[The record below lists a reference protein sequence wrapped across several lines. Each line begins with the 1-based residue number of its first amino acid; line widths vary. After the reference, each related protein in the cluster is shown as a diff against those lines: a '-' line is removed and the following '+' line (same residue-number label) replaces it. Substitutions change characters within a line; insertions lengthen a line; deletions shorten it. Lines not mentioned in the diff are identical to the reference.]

1 MRVLHIGNI
10 ANNAYNNAK
19 FLRRKGIDADALT
32 YDYSHVMSQP
42 EWEDA
47 VFDGEVDEYY
57 PDWSTVDIHGFRR
70 LGWFHQVD
78 VDQENRNHWAGRAK
92 HFYGQFWLEWQ
103 LLRAKETARDTVRC
117 LNLRWDFHRLVRHR
131 QDPPAYRDIASLA
144 PYVRYLDPFMKGYDI
159 IQAYGLYEPKFVLL
173 AAPGTPLVA
182 FEHGTMRDFPFEEGS
197 NGRWISLA
205 YKKARRVII
214 TNADSI
220 MAARRMGLEN
230 IEFIP
235 HPIDETKFRPQATP
249 LAAELRNA
257 YGCEFVVFSPS
268 RHNWLLKG
276 NDKVLRAFAEV
287 LQRRKLNAVL
297 LLCRWGQEIDRSRKL
312 IEELGIAL
320 RVAWL
325 PPLNKMKLVEF
336 YNASDVVL
344 DQFML
349 GAFGT
354 TTPEAMACG
363 KPVVLYFNEE
373 VHKWCFPEMP
383 PVLSAFTEPE
393 IAARVMDLLKNDV
406 ERAAIGK
413 RARTWVEKHHGWEL
427 VAERHIR
434 LYREILDH

>member
-57 PDWSTVDIHGFRR
+57 PDWSTVDLHGFRR
-70 LGWFHQVD
+70 PEWFHQID
-78 VDQENRNHWAGRAK
+78 VDRENRNQWAGRAK

-103 LLRAKETARDTVRC
+103 LLRAKETARDAVRC

-131 QDPPAYRDIASLA
+131 QDQLAYRDIASLA
-144 PYVRYLDPFMKGYDI
+144 PYVRYLGPFMKGYDI

-173 AAPGTPLVA
+173 ATPGTPLVA
-182 FEHGTMRDFPFEEGS
+182 FEHGTMRDFPFENS
-197 NGRWISLA
+197 DKGRWISLA
-205 YKKARRVII
+205 YQKARKVVI

-220 MAARRMGLEN
+220 VAARRMGLEN
-230 IEFIP
+230 VEFIP

-249 LAAELRNA
+249 LSAELRNRYA
-257 YGCEFVVFSPS
+257 CDFVLFSPA
-268 RHNWLLKG
+268 RQNWPLKG
-276 NDKVLRAFAEV
+276 NDKVIRAFAHV
-287 LQRRKLNAVL
+287 LKRSTREAVL
-297 LLCRWGQEIDRSRKL
+297 LLCAWGQETERSRKL
-312 IEELGIAL
+312 IEELGIER

-325 PPLNKMKLVEF
+325 PPLNKMKLSLF
-336 YNASDVVL
+336 YNAADVVL
-344 DQFML
+344 DQFTL

-354 TTPEAMACG
+354 STPEAMACG
-363 KPVVLYFNEE
+363 KPVLLYLNEE

-383 PVLSAFTEPE
+383 PVISAFTDAE
-393 IAARVMDLLKNDV
+393 IANRLMELLDASPEERRVLGLRG
-406 ERAAIGK
+406 RA
-413 RARTWVEKHHGWEL
+413 WVEHYHGWEL
-427 VAERHIR
+427 VAEKHRR
-434 LYREILDH
+434 MYEEILN

>member
-1 MRVLHIGNI
+1 MKVLHFGNI

-19 FLRRKGIDADALT
+19 FLRRKGVAADALC
-32 YDYSHVMSQP
+32 YDYSHIMAQP

-47 VFDGEVDEYY
+47 AFEAEVDEYY
-57 PDWSTVDIHGFRR
+57 PDWSRVDLGGFRR
-70 LGWFHQVD
+70 PEWFRYVELNEQ
-78 VDQENRNHWAGRAK
+78 NRRHFQGRRQY
-92 HFYGQFWLEWQ
+92 FRGQFWLEWQ
-103 LLRAKETARDTVRC
+103 AMRGRETLQLSRQYVRLQARYR
-117 LNLRWDFHRLVRHR
+117 RLVRHR
-131 QDPPAYRDIASLA
+131 QDAFRPGDVMPLSAF
-144 PYVRYLDPFMKGYDI
+144 VRYLSPFFEGYDL
-159 IQAYGLYEPKFVLL
+159 IQAYGLYEPKFTMLG
-173 AAPGTPLVA
+173 APGTPLVA

-205 YKKARRVII
+205 YKTAGKVIV

-220 MAARRMGLEN
+220 VAARRMGLDN

-257 YGCEFVVFSPS
+257 YGCEFIVFSPS
-268 RHNWLLKG
+268 RHNWPLKG

-287 LQRRKLNAVL
+287 LQRRKLDAVL
-297 LLCRWGQEIDRSRKL
+297 LLCRWGQEIDQSRKL
-312 IEELGIAL
+312 IEELGIAS

-344 DQFML
+344 DQFTL

-363 KPVVLYFNEE
+363 KPVMLHLNED

-383 PVLSAFTEPE
+383 PVVSAFTEQE
-393 IAARVMDLLKNDV
+393 IGRRLADLLGSPG
-406 ERAAIGK
+406 ERAALGR
-413 RARTWVEKHHGWEL
+413 RARLWVEQHHGWEL
-427 VAERHIR
+427 VANRQIR
-434 LYREILDH
+434 IYQEILGR